1 MKNYTPN
8 LNIDITFRE
17 SRCEINLKG
26 NLVIETL
33 HKLFDFFHNLKFSF
47 SEVSFDCS
55 NLINL
60 DISGGFALKKI
71 LSEFKEKGIIVNVK
85 NLDPKFMRIMDMV
98 ETTSCETDF
107 FKKNVENNIL
117 YKIGLFVFKLKDD
130 VIDFLSFL
138 GEIVVTFFYVII
150 GKYRFRMNEIFYELE
165 NSGVYAIPIVSLV
178 GLLSGVVLSYQGAA
192 QLEKFGANIFIV
204 DLISLSIARE
214 MAPLLTSIMVAGR
227 SGSAYTARIGSMML
241 NQEIDS
247 LRIIGISP
255 TELLVIPK
263 LIAMLISLPLLI
275 FIADVVG
282 IGSGIYLSHFLL
294 NLDFTTMLI
303 RLKTS
308 LSLTSFLIGILKGF
322 IFAIPIVLI
331 SCYRGFSVRYN
342 SDELGIK
349 TTMSV
354 VNTIFVVIVI
364 DAILSIV
371 FQKLGL

>member
-1 MKNYTPN
+1 MKKNVSNFT
-8 LNIDITFRE
+8 IDV
-17 SRCEINLKG
+17 SYKQSKCEIYLKG
-26 NLVIETL
+26 NLVIESIQ
-33 HKLFDFFHNLKFSF
+33 KLFDYFYKLKFNF
-47 SEVSFDCS
+47 NEVCFDCS
-55 NLINL
+55 NLSHL
-60 DISGGFALKKI
+60 DISGGFALKRIFRELENKNI
-71 LSEFKEKGIIVNVK
+71 TVYIK
-85 NLDPKFMRIMDMV
+85 NLDDKYKRIMDLAEATLAEV
-98 ETTSCETDF
+98 NFTE
-107 FKKNVENNIL
+107 KKDKNGIL
-117 YKIGLFVFKLKDD
+117 YNIGSFVFKFKDD
-130 VIDFLSFL
+130 VIDFLSFF
-138 GEIVVTFFYVII
+138 GEIVVTLFYLII
-150 GKYRFRMNEIFYELE
+150 GKFRIRINEIFYELE
-165 NSGVYAIPIVSLV
+165 NSGLYAIPIVSLV
-178 GLLSGVVLSYQGAA
+178 GLLSGIVLSYQGAA

-263 LIAMLISLPLLI
+263 LIAMFICLPLLI
-275 FIADVVG
+275 FIADIVG

-294 NLDFTTMLI
+294 DLDFTTMLI

-308 LSLTSFLIGILKGF
+308 LSLTSFLIGLFKGF

-354 VNTIFVVIVI
+354 VNTIFVVIMI